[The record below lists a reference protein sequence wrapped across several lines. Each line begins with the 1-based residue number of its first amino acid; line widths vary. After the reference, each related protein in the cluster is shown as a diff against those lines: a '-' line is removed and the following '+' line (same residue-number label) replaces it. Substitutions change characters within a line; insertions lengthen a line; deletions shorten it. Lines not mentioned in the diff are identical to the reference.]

1 MEKHKLERIN
11 FLARKAREEGLTDE
25 EKTEQALLREEY
37 VAGFR
42 ASLRGTLDNTYIQN
56 PDGTKVKVEKKKP

>member
-1 MEKHKLERIN
+1 MEKQKLERIN
-11 FLARKAREEGLTDE
+11 FLARKAHEEGLTDE
-25 EKTEQALLREEY
+25 EKAEQALLRAEY